1 MRSEIRLVVVDD
13 HTLFRRGL
21 VALLAREP
29 HLRVVG
35 EASDAGEASRV
46 VSLQRPDVILLDNHL
61 PGVRGVDA
69 VSGFRGAVPSV
80 RIVMLT
86 VSEDPADLGAAL
98 RAGASGY
105 LLKSCD
111 ATELVS
117 AIERAHRG
125 EAVISPEMT
134 AKLADAFAAPPVAA
148 TPAVS
153 IPADVEESVLSPRER
168 QVAAEVARGSSNK
181 EIARALQIAEATVKI
196 HVASILRK
204 LRLDSR
210 VGIAVYA
217 SEHGWRDAGR

>member
-1 MRSEIRLVVVDD
+1 MTAEIRLVVVDD

-21 VALLAREP
+21 IALLAREP

-69 VSGFRGAVPSV
+69 VGALRDAVPGARV
-80 RIVMLT
+80 VMLT
-86 VSEDPADLGAAL
+86 VSEDAADLGAAL

-117 AIERAHRG
+117 AIERAYHG

-134 AKLADAFAAPPVAA
+134 SKLADAFAAPLVASTSA
-148 TPAVS
+148 AL
-153 IPADVEESVLSPRER
+153 DESVLSPRER
-168 QVAAEVARGSSNK
+168 QVAAAVAGGSSNK
-181 EIARALQIAEATVKI
+181 EIARELKIAEATVKI

-204 LRLDSR
+204 LDLTSR
-210 VGIAVYA
+210 VEIAVYA
-217 SEHGWRDAGR
+217 SEHGWRDQNR

>member
-1 MRSEIRLVVVDD
+1 MAPEIRIVVVDD

-46 VSLQRPDVILLDNHL
+46 VAQQRPDVVLLDNHL

-69 VSGFRGAVPSV
+69 VSALRAAAPAVRV
-80 RIVMLT
+80 VMLT
-86 VSEDPADLGAAL
+86 VSEDAADLGAAF

-117 AIERAHRG
+117 AIERAHQG

-134 AKLADAFAAPPVAA
+134 SKLADAFAAAPAA
-148 TPAVS
+148 PTPAV
-153 IPADVEESVLSPRER
+153 AEETVLSPRER
-168 QVAAEVARGSSNK
+168 QVATAVARGSSNK
-181 EIARALQIAEATVKI
+181 EIARELKIAEATVKI
-196 HVASILRK
+196 HIASILRK
-204 LRLDSR
+204 LDLDSR
-210 VGIAVYA
+210 VEIAVYA
-217 SEHGWRDAGR
+217 SEHGWRDESR